1 MKYTKIFIVAVC
13 KLIFL
18 LLFLYKN
25 FFLLSTPL
33 IFQLNIYYKGKK
45 MNKTKNESWGTGDR
59 NRGDSHLPDMI

>member
-18 LLFLYKN
+18 LLFLYKK
-25 FFLLSTPL
+25 FFSLSTPL

-45 MNKTKNESWGTGDR
+45 MNKTKNESWGQGIETG
-59 NRGDSHLPDMI
+59 